1 MVLSHPWDM
10 ELFSFNS
17 SEQPEFN
24 SSFENPSSRYPI
36 DLSRIVIHGIADHIF
51 SVVLEG
57 HHEVGKH
64 PVYLPAPGIITF
76 MARNEKYFRSSVVM
90 ADHPF
95 AVIPED

>member
-1 MVLSHPWDM
+1 MGN
-10 ELFSFNS
+10 F
-17 SEQPEFN
+17 
-24 SSFENPSSRYPI
+24 PSDFGDFLLTKHTHRGSGRTI
-36 DLSRIVIHGIADHIF
+36 TDLGLLRIVIHGIADHIF

-76 MARNEKYFRSSVVM
+76 VARNEKYFRSSVVM